1 MSLKVIK
8 RLQEGDGQPHSE
20 MGEAV
25 TSLDGSQ
32 GHQDPRK
39 SSGCGQVRV
48 TFPASAPEGACTG
61 SYSRVQ
67 TCRIFSY
74 LFFRILC
81 IFSSFLC
88 CWTLKE
94 RIYAV
99 CLLSC
104 IKWIDRVHFSFG
116 LVHLVMYCY
125 ETKPVYRITS
135 NLGEKEILM
144 NVFHVFRG

>member
-32 GHQDPRK
+32 GHQDPWK
-39 SSGCGQVRV
+39 SSGGGQVRV

-67 TCRIFSY
+67 TCRIFSICSFEY
-74 LFFRILC
+74 CAYFPLFFVVEH
-81 IFSSFLC
+81 
-88 CWTLKE
+88 LK
-94 RIYAV
+94 
-99 CLLSC
+99 
-104 IKWIDRVHFSFG
+104 
-116 LVHLVMYCY
+116 
-125 ETKPVYRITS
+125 
-135 NLGEKEILM
+135 KEFM
-144 NVFHVFRG
+144 QSAC